1 MTDIWVCADCRSINP
16 RRSDRCYKCRAP
28 RPPEGEEM
36 AAASLPALQTAPE
49 PPPTLLR
56 STTAD
61 PLPESRVLT
70 ASSRAAI
77 NPAARS
83 ATMPAAVAGVVL
95 MIAVIGLRLL
105 LARTSLDLTGDVIS
119 GEAIDES
126 EIGLLGTLGLIYPLL
141 GVLAIGGLGYW
152 ASRVVANIPL
162 LGGGWPRFTPGQAL
176 IEHVIPGWNVLRTPG
191 VYREMQVRLSPD
203 GRSNDLL
210 ILAWVVVNIAAV
222 VIVRPIG
229 STLAS
234 FASTADDY
242 VGMITLVSYL
252 SIGLQAIAVLFMVLL
267 IVEIEGQQT
276 ERVKTLAAEA
286 ASASRA
292 TAAAA
297 ARTAPE
303 VRAALAARPLTAIGG
318 SRFSARDEPARPAE
332 PAGLDDGAGEGES
345 AGPDEPEPRPGG

>member
-1 MTDIWVCADCRSINP
+1 M
-16 RRSDRCYKCRAP
+16 
-28 RPPEGEEM
+28 
-36 AAASLPALQTAPE
+36 
-49 PPPTLLR
+49 
-56 STTAD
+56 
-61 PLPESRVLT
+61 T

-83 ATMPAAVAGVVL
+83 ATTPAAVAGVVL
-95 MIAVIGLRLL
+95 MIAVLGLRLL
-105 LARTSLDLTGDVIS
+105 LARTSLALTDDVIS

-126 EIGLLGTLGLIYPLL
+126 DIGLLGRLGIVYPLL

-222 VIVRPIG
+222 VIIRPIG
-229 STLAS
+229 STLAA

-252 SIGLQAIAVLFMVLL
+252 SIGMQAIAVLLIVLL
-267 IVEIEGQQT
+267 IAEIEGQQT
-276 ERVKTLAAEA
+276 ERVKTLGAEA
-286 ASASRA
+286 ASASK
-292 TAAAA
+292 AAAAEA

-303 VRAALAARPLTAIGG
+303 VRAALTARPLTAIGG
-318 SRFSARDEPARPAE
+318 SRVWAMDDKPRPAKPAAVDD
-332 PAGLDDGAGEGES
+332 PAGLGES
-345 AGPDEPEPRPGG
+345 AGPDEREPRPGG

>member
-1 MTDIWVCADCRSINP
+1 
-16 RRSDRCYKCRAP
+16 
-28 RPPEGEEM
+28 
-36 AAASLPALQTAPE
+36 
-49 PPPTLLR
+49 
-56 STTAD
+56 
-61 PLPESRVLT
+61 
-70 ASSRAAI
+70 
-77 NPAARS
+77 
-83 ATMPAAVAGVVL
+83 
-95 MIAVIGLRLL
+95 
-105 LARTSLDLTGDVIS
+105 
-119 GEAIDES
+119 
-126 EIGLLGTLGLIYPLL
+126 
-141 GVLAIGGLGYW
+141 
-152 ASRVVANIPL
+152 
-162 LGGGWPRFTPGQAL
+162 
-176 IEHVIPGWNVLRTPG
+176 

-203 GRSNDLL
+203 GRSNDPL

-242 VGMITLVSYL
+242 VGMTTLVSYV
-252 SIGLQAIAVLFMVLL
+252 SIGLQAIAVLLTVLL

-286 ASASRA
+286 ASASKA

-318 SRFSARDEPARPAE
+318 SRFSSRDEPARRAE
-332 PAGLDDGAGEGES
+332 PGGLDDGAGEGES